1 MFEMERDGA
10 LVAAVS
16 PCEAAFRGGY
26 LLEVTPES
34 GDVGDRQLALPSLPN
49 PCG

>member
-1 MFEMERDGA
+1 MER
-10 LVAAVS
+10 LLR
-16 PCEAAFRGGY
+16 PCHPSEAAFRGGY